1 MAARDIRALP
11 KLEETVYVN
20 LALILKFMPNYFFF
34 PAEHSEIPLC
44 DFTRNDDF
52 LFNQGPARGL
62 GKIQFHDYNL
72 AYNAYDVPNLALFR
86 EQIAVFKEFLAMATP
101 DEAQQKETDVL
112 LALAEL
118 FALVLCGQLILE
130 NVKHYGVDNDTL
142 DQILDCLVRDLS
154 KFALQLYSK
163 PSSTPAQMDFCL
175 KMIRKPIV
183 DAARYDRVWRNS
195 VDALKGAYEMNP

>member
-11 KLEETVYVN
+11 KLEGTVHVN

-34 PAEHSEIPLC
+34 PAEYSEIPLC
-44 DFTRNDDF
+44 DFARNDDF

-86 EQIAVFKEFLAMATP
+86 EQIAVFKDFLAMATP
-101 DEAQQKETDVL
+101 DEAQQKDTDFL
-112 LALAEL
+112 LALGEL
-118 FALVLCGQLILE
+118 FALVLYGQLILE

-183 DAARYDRVWRNS
+183 DSARYDRVWRNS